1 MTKHERDVM
10 KAKID
15 SMIES
20 LPTSRDSGLVGKI
33 AELQAC
39 YYCGVFRLKPN
50 PAGKRDLYIY
60 NGSRTR
66 RYSIEI
72 KTGGG
77 ELRTLAQDGTV
88 TSTIEGN
95 DFTAWCPRYNPLG
108 DLDQLTVQITEEFID
123 ELESLNLARPKG
135 ATGAKYHNK
144 YTIQSYDPNPEKL
157 DCGRNCHLRDVHS
170 IGIPFTKF
178 YAMIKAQ

>member
-95 DFTAWCPRYNPLG
+95 DFTAWCPRYDVEG
-108 DLDQLTVQITEEFID
+108 SLDQLTVQVTEEFI
-123 ELESLNLARPKG
+123 ETLESLNLARPKVG
-135 ATGAKYHNK
+135 NGSEFHNK
-144 YTIQSYDPNPEKL
+144 YTIQSYDPKKPT
-157 DCGRNCHLRDVHS
+157 CGRNCHLWDVHS
-170 IGIPFTKF
+170 MGIPFTQF
-178 YAMIKAQ
+178 YAMVKAQ